1 VPKSGWLI
9 VRLGSALAR
18 AQGAR
23 FSELAYHIVQLL
35 FISHYMLYVKEKL
48 GSVGSLL
55 VLLVLNYCRLIL
67 KPTSKQKF
75 WASVYVNQKKKL
87 NKNKSADIDKKKS
100 TV

>member
-1 VPKSGWLI
+1 MEIVSVPKSGWLI

-48 GSVGSLL
+48 GSVGSLQ
-55 VLLVLNYCRLIL
+55 VILVLNYCRLIL
-67 KPTSKQKF
+67 KPTSGQKF
-75 WASVYVNQKKKL
+75 WASVLCQPKRRN
-87 NKNKSADIDKKKS
+87 
-100 TV
+100 